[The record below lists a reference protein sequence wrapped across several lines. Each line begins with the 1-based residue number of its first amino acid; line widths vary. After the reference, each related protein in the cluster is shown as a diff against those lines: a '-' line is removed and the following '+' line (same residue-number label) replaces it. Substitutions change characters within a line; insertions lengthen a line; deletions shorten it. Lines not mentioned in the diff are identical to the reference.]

1 MTVFPLQRKMDRKLE
16 SGSKSNDA
24 ASVHS
29 TPSFNND
36 NGLPNEE
43 ELVPTLLKGSI
54 DPVYEGKAQVLNR
67 AIQDIGMGRYQWQLF
82 VVVGGLY
89 TFWDGE
95 AVSTLQSILALN
107 RTC

>member
-1 MTVFPLQRKMDRKLE
+1 MDRKLE
-16 SGSKSNDA
+16 SDCKSNNA

-29 TPSFNND
+29 TPSFIN

-54 DPVYEGKAQVLNR
+54 DPVYEGKAQVLNS

-89 TFWDGE
+89 TFWEWG
-95 AVSTLQSILALN
+95 AVLTLKSILQLN
-107 RTC
+107 TTC